1 MKTLELFLEGKG
13 FSMEEFNAKSAE
25 EQVGLIQELNNENA
39 EAYKELKEKSDANAE
54 EIERLANDFMQ
65 KQEDNVNRVNEILVN
80 NSYALKTL
88 VDAKKGDAKAVKT
101 IGDALAEKADELL
114 AMKGSR
120 THSGFTFKAPADML
134 ISTNVSGGDVPQAQ
148 RLPGLNEIA
157 SREIRIFD
165 LVTVASTTS
174 NKIEWV
180 YQANKDGSAGPTAEG
195 SLKNQIDFDI
205 VVASESVKKFTAFIK
220 ISEEMLGDI
229 DFMSNAVNAELLREL
244 LKVVETQIYSG
255 DGTGNNLNG
264 IKTVST
270 AFAAGSFA
278 GTVDNAN
285 KVDVLRAAVNQI
297 LIADQ
302 PAPNAILMHPSDL
315 TSLLFEKV
323 DSTDKRYIMALQEIA
338 SNRTLDGIP
347 IVTTTLVTVDDYLVG
362 SFDMATVYQK
372 GAPSIEVG
380 RDSDD
385 FTKNLVT
392 ILIEW
397 RGAVVVK
404 NNDRTAFV
412 EGDFT
417 TDAAALETP

>member
-88 VDAKKGDAKAVKT
+88 VDAKNGDEKAVKT

-323 DSTDKRYIMALQEIA
+323 TEL
-338 SNRTLDGIP
+338 
-347 IVTTTLVTVDDYLVG
+347 
-362 SFDMATVYQK
+362 
-372 GAPSIEVG
+372 
-380 RDSDD
+380 
-385 FTKNLVT
+385 
-392 ILIEW
+392 
-397 RGAVVVK
+397 
-404 NNDRTAFV
+404 
-412 EGDFT
+412 
-417 TDAAALETP
+417 

>member
-1 MKTLELFLEGKG
+1 M
-13 FSMEEFNAKSAE
+13 
-25 EQVGLIQELNNENA
+25 
-39 EAYKELKEKSDANAE
+39 
-54 EIERLANDFMQ
+54 
-65 KQEDNVNRVNEILVN
+65 
-80 NSYALKTL
+80 
-88 VDAKKGDAKAVKT
+88 
-101 IGDALAEKADELL
+101 
-114 AMKGSR
+114 
-120 THSGFTFKAPADML
+120 
-134 ISTNVSGGDVPQAQ
+134 
-148 RLPGLNEIA
+148 
-157 SREIRIFD
+157 
-165 LVTVASTTS
+165 
-174 NKIEWV
+174 
-180 YQANKDGSAGPTAEG
+180 
-195 SLKNQIDFDI
+195 
-205 VVASESVKKFTAFIK
+205 
-220 ISEEMLGDI
+220 
-229 DFMSNAVNAELLREL
+229 
-244 LKVVETQIYSG
+244 
-255 DGTGNNLNG
+255 
-264 IKTVST
+264 
-270 AFAAGSFA
+270 
-278 GTVDNAN
+278 
-285 KVDVLRAAVNQI
+285 RAAVNQI

>member
-25 EQVGLIQELNNENA
+25 EKVGLIQELNNENA

-88 VDAKKGDAKAVKT
+88 VDAKKGDEKAVKT

-205 VVASESVKKFTAFIK
+205 VVASESVKK
-220 ISEEMLGDI
+220 
-229 DFMSNAVNAELLREL
+229 
-244 LKVVETQIYSG
+244 
-255 DGTGNNLNG
+255 
-264 IKTVST
+264 
-270 AFAAGSFA
+270 
-278 GTVDNAN
+278 
-285 KVDVLRAAVNQI
+285 
-297 LIADQ
+297 
-302 PAPNAILMHPSDL
+302 
-315 TSLLFEKV
+315 
-323 DSTDKRYIMALQEIA
+323 
-338 SNRTLDGIP
+338 
-347 IVTTTLVTVDDYLVG
+347 
-362 SFDMATVYQK
+362 
-372 GAPSIEVG
+372 
-380 RDSDD
+380 
-385 FTKNLVT
+385 
-392 ILIEW
+392 
-397 RGAVVVK
+397 
-404 NNDRTAFV
+404 
-412 EGDFT
+412 
-417 TDAAALETP
+417 